1 MATMNISLPDTMKRY
16 VEGQVRSGEFA
27 NASDYVR
34 DLIRRDEREHNLV
47 LAALRH
53 GEESGRSEQSL
64 DDLMAELLGSPVED

>member
-1 MATMNISLPDTMKRY
+1 MATMNISLPDTMKHY

-34 DLIRRDEREHNLV
+34 DLIRRDEREHRLV

-53 GEESGRSEQSL
+53 GEESGRSRQSL
-64 DDLMAELLGSPVED
+64 DDLIGELLGSRVED

>member
-16 VEGQVRSGEFA
+16 VEAQVRSGEFA

-64 DDLMAELLGSPVED
+64 DELMGELLGSPVED

>member
-1 MATMNISLPDTMKRY
+1 MNISLPDPMKRY
-16 VEGQVRSGEFA
+16 VEAQVRSGEFA

-34 DLIRRDEREHNLV
+34 DLIRRDEREHELV

-64 DDLMAELLGSPVED
+64 DDLIAELLGSPVED

>member
-1 MATMNISLPDTMKRY
+1 MATMNISLPDAMKRH
-16 VEGQVRSGEFA
+16 VEAQVRSGEFA

-34 DLIRRDEREHNLV
+34 DLIRRDEREHRLV

-64 DDLMAELLGSPVED
+64 DDLFDELLGSSVAG